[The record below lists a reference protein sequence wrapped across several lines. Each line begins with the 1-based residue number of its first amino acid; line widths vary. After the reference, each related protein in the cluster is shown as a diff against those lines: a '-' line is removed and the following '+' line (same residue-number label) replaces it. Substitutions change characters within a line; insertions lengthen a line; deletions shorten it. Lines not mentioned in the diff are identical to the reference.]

1 MTNESFVQ
9 GNPHSSTVICT
20 CWTLAKPI
28 SQNISQDAFAV
39 CANLYSF
46 DGLNTIARA
55 FYQNPHWCNLVL
67 FGADLTHGGETL
79 VQFFTHGLDEQGK
92 VKNTSFSFQKEI
104 PRDAL
109 ERLRKNVRVHDL
121 RGKTLEELSS
131 LIQTLPNSPAWT
143 TPQTFPESPL
153 PQVETFPSEKFGF
166 SIRGKT
172 PSHAWLQILDV
183 VLKFGEEKQT
193 EYGGK
198 MKELIDIMAIISGDD
213 ETIPECFPFD
223 EKALEEYLPKLLSS
237 QKPENVVYTYGSR
250 LREGIDQ
257 IQHAV
262 EYLKKTPHTRRASV
276 FTWRI
281 NEDLNNKNP
290 PCLTQI
296 TWNVTG
302 GKLQQTCVFRS
313 HDIFEGWPLNLM
325 GLRLMHQHVSR
336 EANIPIGDLACLSIS
351 AHIYEKKW
359 DEAKAI
365 LKKYHAEESYR
376 FNPDPRGN
384 FVIKINPETKKINIQ
399 HFTPMGEKTQFTW
412 ENTHV
417 REKQALEEL
426 FAKLAHSNFILN
438 HDHALYLGA
447 ELQKAITAMKTGQKY
462 VQDKELE

>member
-1 MTNESFVQ
+1 MTSESFIQ
-9 GNPHSSTVICT
+9 GNPSSSTVICT
-20 CWTLAKPI
+20 CWTLAKSV
-28 SQNISQDAFAV
+28 SQKLSSEKFAV
-39 CANLYSF
+39 CANVYSF
-46 DGLNTIARA
+46 DGLNTIIRA
-55 FYQNPHWCNLVL
+55 FYQNPHWNNLII

-79 VQFFTHGLDEQGK
+79 VQFFTNGMDENGK

-104 PRDAL
+104 PLADL
-109 ERLRKNVRVHDL
+109 ELIRKNVHLHDL
-121 RGKTLEELSS
+121 RGKPIEELIA
-131 LIQTLPNSPAWT
+131 LTQTHTSSPAWT
-143 TPQTFPESPL
+143 TPKTFPESPP

-166 SIRGKT
+166 IIRGKT

-198 MKELIDIMAIISGDD
+198 MKELIDILAIISNDD
-213 ETIPECFPFD
+213 ETIPACFPFD
-223 EKALEEYLPKLLSS
+223 EKALDEYIPKLLSS

-257 IQHAV
+257 VQHAI

-281 NEDLNNKNP
+281 HEDMNNKNP
-290 PCLTQI
+290 PCLTQV

-313 HDIFEGWPLNLM
+313 HDLFEGWPLNIS
-325 GLRLMHQHVSR
+325 GLRRMHHHVAQ
-336 EANIPIGDLACLSIS
+336 ETNIPIGDLACLSIS

-359 DEAKAI
+359 DEAKTI
-365 LKKYHAEESYR
+365 LKKYYPEESYR

-384 FVIKINPETKKINIQ
+384 FVIQLNPEKKKIHIQ
-399 HFTPMGEKTQFTW
+399 HFTPTGEKTQFTW
-412 ENTHV
+412 ENTHMN
-417 REKQALEEL
+417 EKRALEEL
-426 FAKLAHSNFILN
+426 FAKLAHSNFILH

-447 ELQKAITAMKTGQKY
+447 ELQKAITAMKTGQRY
-462 VQDKELE
+462 TQDKELS